1 MTAKVFFL
9 PPSLPFNTAEII
21 QRREERAAR
30 RSLPADIVLSAR
42 ARVCV
47 SKAAAAEFS
56 RYKKSTV
63 VSLKNQRERKGRE

>member
-1 MTAKVFFL
+1 MTAKVFFS

-30 RSLPADIVLSAR
+30 RSLPADIVLCER

-47 SKAAAAEFS
+47 CPKLQQLNSADIKRAP
-56 RYKKSTV
+56 
-63 VSLKNQRERKGRE
+63 